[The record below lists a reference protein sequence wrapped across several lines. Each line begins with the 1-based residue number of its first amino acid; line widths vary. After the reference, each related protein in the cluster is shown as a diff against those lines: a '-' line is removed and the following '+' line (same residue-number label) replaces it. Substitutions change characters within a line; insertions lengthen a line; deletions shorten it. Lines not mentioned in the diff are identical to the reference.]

1 MHRAYLC
8 GWPGD
13 SSNYLL
19 RSYDPRTG
27 CLIKKYPVPGATQ
40 TTACAFGGPVPTST
54 HHAHNPLEYSLRS
67 SQCCRMH
74 NALRCR
80 VKAVYHADP
89 SHAAAADQTL
99 SSCTSRPLPPD

>member
-40 TTACAFGGPVPTST
+40 TTACAFGGPV
-54 HHAHNPLEYSLRS
+54 LY
-67 SQCCRMH
+67 
-74 NALRCR
+74 
-80 VKAVYHADP
+80 
-89 SHAAAADQTL
+89 
-99 SSCTSRPLPPD
+99 